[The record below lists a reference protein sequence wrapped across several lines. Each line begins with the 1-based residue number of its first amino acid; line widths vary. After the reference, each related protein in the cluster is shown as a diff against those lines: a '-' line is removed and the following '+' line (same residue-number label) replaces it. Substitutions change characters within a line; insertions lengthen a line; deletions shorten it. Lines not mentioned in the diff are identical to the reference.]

1 MLSGFHLRSTLSF
14 SRLLIAAL
22 VLLLTACGGGGGG
35 GDSSSPYSIS
45 LNKSSLSYSMTFT
58 KDQPA
63 DQTVTANFVGEGVIV
78 GFPPGAPEAG
88 WLNISLQSS
97 TSTSARFTLSINSYN
112 WTPGVY
118 TTTVRFVTGAE
129 GDGRVAQRDL
139 PVTFTVQGP
148 SATQPKVLFAP
159 NNGVA
164 LTSLPGLSKLSEVVQ
179 LSTNESSV
187 GTLTPSSNAAW
198 LSAGATGA
206 AVTLTA
212 DPTSLGNGMHY
223 ANVTVS
229 SSVSGMSTETIRVGL
244 FVGDSAP
251 SDGTAVP
258 TTTTTTHRTAVD
270 PVRPWLYEATGTG
283 VRALN
288 IYTGAV
294 DFTSAS
300 LDSMPSNL
308 QVSPDGQWLFARTGA
323 GSYLKLDI
331 LNNTWDSFSITADT
345 DSTTFHY
352 LRPTGHPLLLTDK
365 GVVIDPHS
373 ETLVTARS
381 QFYASYEDIIIAPS
395 GDLQQ
400 VAIADLGLSGGLGTR
415 TYSLKYYS
423 GGDIFWAT
431 SLAGSNNSTIS
442 FVKDLAVN
450 FDGSR
455 IALTASAPYS
465 VLQYAY
471 TGTAIDLLRE
481 LPMDTYGRN
490 TVIDDHNT
498 VYGSGNNGVKAY
510 GDSGTLITTFPV
522 SANSGPRSL
531 QISGDGLMLVI
542 PGALPGGNAAI
553 YRTVQ

>member
-1 MLSGFHLRSTLSF
+1 MSF
-14 SRLLIAAL
+14 SRLLVAAL
-22 VLLLTACGGGGGG
+22 FLLLTACGGGGSGDSGG
-35 GDSSSPYSIS
+35 SGGSSSPYSIS
-45 LNKSSLSYSMTFT
+45 LSKPSVSYSMTFT

-63 DQTVTANFVGEGVIV
+63 NQTVTANFVGEGVIV
-78 GFPPGAPEAG
+78 GFPPGAPPAG
-88 WLNISLQSS
+88 WLIISLQSN
-97 TSTSARFTLSINSYN
+97 TANSAKFTLSIDSNN

-118 TTTVRFVTGAE
+118 TTTIRFVTGAE
-129 GDGRVAQRDL
+129 GDGRVAHKDL

-164 LTSLPGLSKLSEVVQ
+164 LTSLPGLSKLSEVVR
-179 LSTNESSV
+179 LSSSESSM

-198 LSAGATGA
+198 LSASATGA

-223 ANVTVS
+223 ANVTVT

-244 FVGDSAP
+244 FVGNTAP
-251 SDGTAVP
+251 GDGTAVP
-258 TTTTTTHRTAVD
+258 TTNTTPHRTVVD
-270 PVRPWLYEATGTG
+270 PVRPWLYEATSTG

-288 IYTGAV
+288 MYTGAV

-300 LDSMPSNL
+300 LASMPSNL
-308 QVSPDGQWLFARTGA
+308 QVSSDGQWLFARTGA

-331 LNNTWDSFSITADT
+331 QNNTWDSFSITADT
-345 DSTTFHY
+345 DSATFHY
-352 LRPTGHPLLLTDK
+352 IRPTGHPLLLTDK

-381 QFYASYEDIIIAPS
+381 QFYAYYKDIIIAPS

-400 VAIADLGLSGGLGTR
+400 VAIADLGLSGDLGTR
-415 TYSLKYYS
+415 NYSLKYYP

-431 SLAGSNNSTIS
+431 SLAGSNNSSIS

-455 IALTASAPYS
+455 IALTAGAPYS

-471 TGTAIDLLRE
+471 TGSAINLLRE
-481 LPMDTYGRN
+481 LPMDTYGN
-490 TVIDDHNT
+490 NAAIDGHNT
-498 VYGSGNNGVKAY
+498 VYGSGNNGVRAY
-510 GDSGTLITTFPV
+510 SDSGTLITTFPV
-522 SANSGPRSL
+522 SAYSGPRSL

-542 PGALPGGNAAI
+542 PGVLAGGNAAI